1 MNIKEVLM
9 IILVRCG
16 LFLFSVC
23 GINLLLKIFKKYT
36 NLHVKHT
43 NLHIWLKIFANL
55 YIVGIEAG
63 LKKFN
68 IIDQYSKKG
77 MEEKE

>member
-1 MNIKEVLM
+1 
-9 IILVRCG
+9 
-16 LFLFSVC
+16 
-23 GINLLLKIFKKYT
+23 LKIFKKYT